1 MSYSMCLVLSED
13 VLVTVLMIDR
23 VHNYTILLRFAL
35 RYLIVRR
42 IIINLFLDDIKSM
55 HNIIVFCIHK

>member
-1 MSYSMCLVLSED
+1 
-13 VLVTVLMIDR
+13 MIDR